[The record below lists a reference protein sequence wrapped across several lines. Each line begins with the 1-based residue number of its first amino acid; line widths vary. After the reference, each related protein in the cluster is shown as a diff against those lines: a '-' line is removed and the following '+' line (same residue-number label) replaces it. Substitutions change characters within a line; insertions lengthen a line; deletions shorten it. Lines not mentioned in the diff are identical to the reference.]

1 MKILITQRRLQA
13 YAGTE
18 IFTAEIARALVA
30 RGHEVAIYCPKPGR
44 ITQLITPNGVQVKD
58 SLDALPFT
66 PDIIHGHHHLPLMAA
81 LARFEA
87 VPAIHVCHGARPWVE
102 QAPLH
107 PRISRYVVTSR
118 RMAPRLTVESGIP
131 ADRVL
136 TIPNFVDTERY
147 SHVRA
152 VADRPA
158 KAVLFGQYGFFPP
171 ELRQLET
178 ACAENGL
185 HLDKVGG
192 AYGNPR
198 PRPEYFLPDY
208 DIAFAVG
215 RSALEAMACGC
226 AVLPIVPQLAGHRI
240 TEARF
245 DDWAAANFSPR
256 YFTSA
261 DRFDSAWLAG
271 ELAGWHAGD
280 IAAVTARVRAE
291 FTLSRALDAFE
302 ALYREV
308 LATPPA
314 PVRRDDYAPYLE
326 WIANEAD
333 MLWSQSKADERAL
346 EELKDRVSGLEAA
359 LAEKE
364 RQLADV
370 LDSIARKRPA

>member
-1 MKILITQRRLQA
+1 MA
-13 YAGTE
+13 
-18 IFTAEIARALVA
+18 V
-30 RGHEVAIYCPKPGR
+30 YCPKPGR
-44 ITQLITPNGVQVKD
+44 ITQLITPSGIAVKD
-58 SLDALPFT
+58 RLDALPFA

-81 LARFEA
+81 LARFEG

-107 PRISRYVVTSR
+107 PRISRYVVTSQ

-131 ADRVL
+131 AERIL

-152 VADRPA
+152 VPERPA
-158 KAVLFGQYGFFPP
+158 NAVLFGQYGFFPP
-171 ELRQLET
+171 ELKQLET
-178 ACAENGL
+178 ACADNGL
-185 HLDKVGG
+185 ALDKVGG
-192 AYGNPR
+192 AYGNAR

-240 TEARF
+240 TAETF

-261 DRFDSAWLAG
+261 DRFDSKWLAR
-271 ELAGWHAGD
+271 ELAGWQADD
-280 IAAVTARVRAE
+280 IAAVTAWVRTD

-302 ALYREV
+302 ALYHEV
-308 LATPPA
+308 LAAPPA
-314 PVRRDDYAPYLE
+314 PVREADHAPYLE
-326 WIANEAD
+326 WLATEAD
-333 MLWSQSKADERAL
+333 MLWSQGKADERAL
-346 EELKDRVSGLEAA
+346 EELKDRGAVLEGK
-359 LAEKE
+359 LAEKD
-364 RQLADV
+364 RQLAAV
-370 LDSIARKRPA
+370 LTSLAETRPA